1 MNEKHVFQDLPFN
14 WKQMVGTSPC
24 HYGRCL
30 LSYLLGCRQPRQ
42 RELLWLRVLQ
52 NRKKKRKRRK
62 AQNNALHPPDSWDV
76 WGAEGAVLCDIWLH
90 RYASGHGIHQIEGA
104 VMLPIQPLDTSLLLV
119 LERNGGPRIASG
131 ALPSR
136 EKRHQISWG
145 QLPIPWECFSFIHSF
160 CLLFRGRQNKAQ
172 HLTSNTDV
180 SSCFYSK

>member
-76 WGAEGAVLCDIWLH
+76 WGVEGAVLCDIWLH

-172 HLTSNTDV
+172 HLTSNTGV
-180 SSCFYSK
+180 ASCFYSK